1 MRKITII
8 LLFILFILNKDNV
21 AITSISAINLWSQKI
36 FPILFPTFI
45 ISDALISSGIIN
57 DITKTLGKFFSKIFN
72 VSEYGLYIFLISLL
86 AGTPTNAKNLK
97 ILYDNDYI
105 SEYDI
110 TKILSFCIFFNPL
123 LIIQLTGIK
132 ILFIMWIAN
141 IITGIFLRNVLNYDK
156 LPFKKTNITFNLS
169 ESIEKNINLL
179 LMILGT
185 ILTYMVI
192 TNILPITNPYI
203 KVFIGGIF
211 EVTNGLNN
219 TSFLFKNSLSIEI
232 LAIIFISFGGISIHT
247 QIKSILK
254 DTKIN
259 YIYFFLSRLITA
271 IIGIIICWCT

>member
-271 IIGIIICWCT
+271 IVGIIICWCT